1 MKNKSNSLFH
11 VHITVHR
18 WVAPKCLEYKEIN
31 DFEIGCNFFESFMVI
46 GADKKELL

>member
-1 MKNKSNSLFH
+1 MSGSKMPGKMKRQLE
-11 VHITVHR
+11 
-18 WVAPKCLEYKEIN
+18 EYKEIN